1 MNADRCLRS
10 QSSGTSRGGPS
21 RTTANKRQRDECPVC
36 LEEIQGART
45 NLDRVTFPCGHS
57 ICCQCNQGMLRR
69 DDHRCPTC
77 REPRRGFTTEM
88 ANASAEARMHQDM
101 AEEANQPSSPPSMV
115 LYFSNQ
121 AQGNPFEVLQ
131 SVSAPG
137 GVRVARSG
145 PARNTRGRRMV
156 ASTLARIMHRA
167 VNDQRQPR
175 RAEQESIDEDDNVS
189 QNVETNVVV
198 QISGPRMPESLLR
211 MISELTRPSS
221 LSTFQEVRRS
231 VR

>member
-1 MNADRCLRS
+1 
-10 QSSGTSRGGPS
+10 
-21 RTTANKRQRDECPVC
+21 
-36 LEEIQGART
+36 
-45 NLDRVTFPCGHS
+45 
-57 ICCQCNQGMLRR
+57 
-69 DDHRCPTC
+69 
-77 REPRRGFTTEM
+77 
-88 ANASAEARMHQDM
+88 MHQDM
-101 AEEANQPSSPPSMV
+101 AEEADQPSSPPSMV

-131 SVSAPG
+131 SVSAPS

-156 ASTLARIMHRA
+156 ASTLANIMQRA

-175 RAEQESIDEDDNVS
+175 RAEQESMDEDVS

-221 LSTFQEVRRS
+221 LSTFQEVRRR